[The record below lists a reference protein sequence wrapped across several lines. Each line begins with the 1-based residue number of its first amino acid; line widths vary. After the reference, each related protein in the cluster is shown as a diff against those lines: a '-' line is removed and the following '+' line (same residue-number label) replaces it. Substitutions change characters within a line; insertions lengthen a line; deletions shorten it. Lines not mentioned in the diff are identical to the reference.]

1 MLGTLNLISA
11 IKANTEITDSE
22 CYVNLQLQGSPVKLK
37 IDTGSQANILPLE
50 VFQNLKRKPKLTQ
63 TPTKLTS
70 YTGNPLPII
79 GQCKLT
85 CEGKG
90 LEFFVVRTS
99 QCPILCFKVSQEL
112 GLIKVVLN
120 INKADSLVKQFKDV
134 FEGLGCLKTP
144 YCIRVDLAVRPTI
157 CPPRNQPVALKS
169 RIKEEVDTMEQM
181 KVIKKVEEPTDW
193 VNAMVFVEK
202 PYTKKLRIC
211 LDPRPLNKAILRE
224 HYQLPTLEDIST
236 RLTGAKVFSKLDA
249 SHGYWQVPLDV
260 ESQLLTTFNSPFG
273 RYCYTRMPFGIKSA
287 QEIFQ
292 KRMHQN
298 FGDLA
303 GVETDIDDILVW

>member
-1 MLGTLNLISA
+1 M
-11 IKANTEITDSE
+11 
-22 CYVNLQLQGSPVKLK
+22 
-37 IDTGSQANILPLE
+37 
-50 VFQNLKRKPKLTQ
+50 FQNLKEKPKLTQ
-63 TPTKLTS
+63 TSTKLTN
-70 YTGNPLPII
+70 YTGNALPII

-85 CEGKG
+85 CEGKD
-90 LEFFVVRTS
+90 LEFFVVRTDQRS
-99 QCPILCFKVSQEL
+99 ILCFKASQDL

-120 INKADSLVKQFKDV
+120 TNKTDSLVKQFKDV

-144 YCIRVDLAVRPTI
+144 YRIKVDPSVRPTI

-169 RIKEEVDTMEQM
+169 RIKEELDRMEQT

-193 VNAMVFVEK
+193 VNAMVVVEK
-202 PYTKKLRIC
+202 PCTKKLRIC

-249 SHGYWQVPLDV
+249 SHGYWQVPLDE

-292 KRMHQN
+292 KANASELWRSSRCRN
-298 FGDLA
+298 
-303 GVETDIDDILVW
+303 